1 MKEKFKLTEV
11 WCKIG
16 LIFVFGAFYVLAIP
30 FPEKSRQFPQLLAV
44 ISLVMTVIAL
54 IVDFSRKDT
63 VEGEITGVDD
73 TGLKVLDANTKRA
86 RKKRFYQAWA
96 IILVST
102 GVGFLGGFLFSALCF
117 FAGFAL
123 VFGSRKKRVKNMI
136 IAVAM
141 TMVVYFIFGR
151 TMGVPLLEGVLW

>member
-11 WCKIG
+11 WCKIV
-16 LIFVFGAFYVLAIP
+16 LIFLFSAFYIVAIP

-54 IVDFSRKDT
+54 IMDFSRKGA
-63 VEGEITGVDD
+63 VEGEITVVDD
-73 TGLKVLDANTKRA
+73 TELQVLDAKTKSA
-86 RKKRFYQAWA
+86 RKKRLYQAWA

-123 VFGSRKKRVKNMI
+123 VFGSRNRWSRNMI
-136 IAVAM
+136 IAIAM
-141 TMVVYFIFGR
+141 TIVVYFIFGR
-151 TMGVPLLEGVLW
+151 IMGVPLLEGVLW

>member
-1 MKEKFKLTEV
+1 MREKFKLTEV
-11 WCKIG
+11 WCKIA
-16 LIFVFGAFYVLAIP
+16 LLFIFSAFYVLALP

-54 IVDFSRKDT
+54 IADFSRKDT
-63 VEGEITGVDD
+63 LRGEITGVDD
-73 TGLKVLDANTKRA
+73 TELKVLDAKTKSA
-86 RKKRFYQAWA
+86 RKKRLYQAWA

-123 VFGSRKKRVKNMI
+123 VFGSRKKQGKNMI

-141 TMVVYFIFGR
+141 TIVVYFIFGR

>member
-1 MKEKFKLTEV
+1 MREKFKLTEV
-11 WCKIG
+11 WCKIA
-16 LIFVFGAFYVLAIP
+16 LLFIFSAFYVLAIP

-54 IVDFSRKDT
+54 IMDFSRKAT
-63 VEGEITGVDD
+63 LQGEITGVDD
-73 TGLKVLDANTKRA
+73 TELKVLDAKTKSA
-86 RKKRFYQAWA
+86 RKKRLYQAWA

-123 VFGSRKKRVKNMI
+123 VFGSRKKQGKNMI

-141 TMVVYFIFGR
+141 TIVVYFIFGR